1 MTDVLRYAAFTAS
14 PDGGNPAGVVLD
26 ADGLTDEGMQSIA
39 ADVGY
44 SETAF
49 VRSGTAEDP
58 RRRALRFFSPLAEVS
73 FCGHATIATSVAL
86 SEREGAGPWLFATAV
101 GEITVETSA
110 DDSGVSA
117 RLRSVPTRSEPASA
131 SDLEPALAAL
141 RWPTSDLAELP
152 VHVAFAGNHHLIVP
166 AGSRERLAH
175 LDYDFEG
182 LKSLMTDRGWTTIQL
197 VYIET
202 ETLIHS
208 RNPFPV
214 GGVVEDPATGAA
226 AAALGGYLRAI
237 GKVGQSMT
245 IKIRQGDDM
254 GRPSELLLTVAP
266 DDPQV
271 TVEGRAVPIRT

>member
-26 ADGLTDEGMQSIA
+26 ADGLTDEDMQSIA

-131 SDLEPALAAL
+131 ADLEPALAAL
-141 RWPTSDLAELP
+141 RWPASDLAELP
-152 VHVAFAGNHHLIVP
+152 VHVAFAGNHHLVVP

-245 IKIRQGDDM
+245 ITIRQGDDM
-254 GRPSELLLTVAP
+254 GRPSEILLTVAP